1 MNSAATKT
9 TTIRPDEILVLI
21 ADVRKSL
28 NRIEALVRPAI
39 GGDDQDAE
47 LDPKSPLNKSGK
59 NLSPRGIEVAYRL
72 YDADKTR
79 HAVAAALDI
88 SFAAAD
94 HRRKTWLEAGG
105 KQRQRQPLA

>member
-9 TTIRPDEILVLI
+9 TTIRPDEILMLI
-21 ADVRKSL
+21 ADVRKTL
-28 NRIEALVRPAI
+28 DRMEALVRPATA
-39 GGDDQDAE
+39 GDDEE
-47 LDPKSPLNKSGK
+47 LDPKSPLNKRGK
-59 NLSPRGIEVAYRL
+59 NLSARGLEVVYRL
-72 YDADKTR
+72 YDAGKTR

-94 HRRKTWLEAGG
+94 HRHGTWLQAGG